1 MLGVARLSEGLI
13 MCGITGFV
21 DFESDL
27 RLHRATIEAMTETM
41 ALRGPDDGGT
51 WIAPHAALGHRR
63 LAVIDPAG
71 GAQPMVRG
79 NAVLVYS
86 GEVYN
91 FRELRRELT
100 AKGHRF
106 TTNSDTEV
114 VAIAYLEWGED
125 FVNRLNGMFGFAIWD
140 TEKEQLLL
148 VRDRVGVKPVYYY
161 PTKHGIAFGSEPKAI
176 LANPAVP
183 RKVNPDG
190 FSSFLMLQ
198 ANMSGQTLFDG
209 MYELQPGE
217 YLRVSRN
224 GIDKRRYWRLEA
236 RPHED
241 DLETT
246 VAKVRSLMEDIVERQ
261 LVSDVPLGMLLSGG
275 VDSSLLTALAAQVN
289 GDDVLHSF
297 SIDFVGYSDSFNAA
311 ADGLRTTDDGPF
323 IQQVVDYVGCL
334 HKSVAVDTHG
344 LSDRDVRREVLASW
358 DLPNHLGD
366 MDVSLYLLFR
376 AVREYCTVAI
386 SGEGA
391 DEVFGGYPWVHD
403 DKVLDIPIY
412 PWMAFQVLRGT
423 PGPFSLFSSDVI
435 ERTGMMERLGGMY
448 AEGLAEVPRLDG
460 ESPRDARMREVNYL
474 DLTRFMRALLDRKDR
489 MSMALGLEVRVPFC
503 DHRLI
508 EYMFNVPW
516 SMKSRNGVG
525 KWLLREA
532 AGDLLPES
540 VLQRPKSAFPATL
553 DTGYDEMLRK
563 GLKSIVDNGDDEPI
577 RPFINPEAAQQ
588 IIDGT
593 DSAGGGTWNR
603 LRTESVLRANAWI
616 KEYQVDMSPLS

>member
-1 MLGVARLSEGLI
+1 
-13 MCGITGFV
+13 MCGITGWV
-21 DFESDL
+21 DFGADL
-27 RLHRATIEAMTETM
+27 RSRRATVEAMTETM
-41 ALRGPDDGGT
+41 ALRGPDDGAV
-51 WIAPHAALGHRR
+51 WLSPHAALGHRR

-79 NAVLVYS
+79 AAVLTYS

-91 FRELRRELT
+91 FRELRAELEG
-100 AKGHRF
+100 KGHRF

-114 VAIAYLEWGED
+114 VAVAYTEWGED
-125 FVNRLNGMFGFAIWD
+125 FVSRLNGMFGFAIWD
-140 TEKEQLLL
+140 TEKEELLL

-161 PTKHGIAFGSEPKAI
+161 PTDQGILFGSEPKAI
-176 LANPAVP
+176 LANPAARRV
-183 RKVNPDG
+183 VNPDG
-190 FSSFLMLQ
+190 FASFLMLQ
-198 ANMSGQTLFDG
+198 ANMAGTTLFDG
-209 MYELQPGE
+209 MRELQPGE
-217 YLRVSRN
+217 YLKVSRN

-241 DLETT
+241 DLDTT
-246 VAKVRSLMEDIVERQ
+246 VTKVRSLMEDIVERQ

-275 VDSSLLTALAAQVN
+275 VDSSLLTALAARAN
-289 GDDVLHSF
+289 TEDVLHSF
-297 SIDFVGYSDSFNAA
+297 SIDFVGYSDSFDSA
-311 ADGLRTTDDGPF
+311 ADGLRTTEDGPF
-323 IQQVVDYVGCL
+323 IEQVVKHVGCL
-334 HKSVAVDTHG
+334 HESVAVDTRG
-344 LSDRDVRREVLASW
+344 LSDPDVRRQVLGAW

-376 AVREYCTVAI
+376 AVREHCTVAI

-403 DKVLDIPIY
+403 QKVLDIPIY

-448 AEGLAEVPRLDG
+448 NEGLAEVPRLDG
-460 ESPRDARMREVNYL
+460 ETPEDARMREVNYL

-516 SMKSRNGVG
+516 SMKKRNGTG
-525 KWLLREA
+525 KWLLRAA

-553 DTGYDEMLRK
+553 DTGYDDMLRT
-563 GLKSIVDNGDDEPI
+563 GLKRILDNGDDEPI
-577 RPFINPEAAQQ
+577 RPLINAEAAQEVV
-588 IIDGT
+588 DGT

-603 LRTESVLRANAWI
+603 LRTESLLRANAWI
-616 KEYQVDMSPLS
+616 KEYQVDVSPLY